1 MWRVYNTPM
10 RTKIF
15 LLAIL
20 AVLGLGVFVFYSSLE
35 GGAEQSEA
43 EDVVKNWERR
53 DVILAKIGSHAFRL
67 RVARTERERAQGLG
81 GVAALVQNEGMLF
94 TFQNDGLHGI
104 WMKDMRIPIDILW
117 LSNDFQIVD
126 FAEKVSPD
134 SFPRIFTP
142 TTPAR
147 FVVEL
152 PAGAKKASGVAAGDA
167 VQFFEQ

>member
-1 MWRVYNTPM
+1 M
-10 RTKIF
+10 RSKII
-15 LLAIL
+15 LLALGIL
-20 AVLGLGVFVFYSSLE
+20 VIIAGAGMFFIQNTQRRYVSAYIGSGVFHLRL
-35 GGAEQSEA
+35 AETA
-43 EDVVKNWERR
+43 E
-53 DVILAKIGSHAFRL
+53 
-67 RVARTERERAQGLG
+67 ERAQGLG

-134 SFPRIFTP
+134 SFPRVFTP

-152 PAGAKKASGVAAGDA
+152 PAGAKKASGVAVGDA